1 MPRYGYN
8 GRAGVGRSGH
18 TPSAEEPS
26 TVVRKKTPLHHLHQ
40 KVGVSI
46 RVMSVNLGMF
56 YAKRWRGWESV
67 REERERQRVIPQ
79 NATKNMNYKFVWVR
93 SIPLPVAG
101 PLDLV
106 SML

>member
-26 TVVRKKTPLHHLHQ
+26 TVTPRKKTPLHHLHQ

-46 RVMSVNLGMF
+46 CVVSVNLGMC
-56 YAKRWRGWESV
+56 V
-67 REERERQRVIPQ
+67 C
-79 NATKNMNYKFVWVR
+79 
-93 SIPLPVAG
+93 
-101 PLDLV
+101 
-106 SML
+106 